1 MTDDGHAPVISVS
14 GLSVSFPKRENVVD
28 DLNFAIHRGE
38 RVIILG
44 PSGAGKT
51 TVLRALCGIVPH
63 SVRSTIAG
71 EVRVANR
78 DVAHTPVVELARD
91 VGLLAQ
97 DPAAAV
103 CLPHV
108 EQELALPLENQ
119 AVDPNAFDSR
129 IRGVLT
135 TVEAHHLWDRET
147 STLSGGELQRVG
159 LAAALVTNPSV
170 LLLDEPTS
178 MLDPVGVRQIRRA
191 VEQVKKSHEVT
202 TVFIEHRVD
211 EWVGEDGVSGLPE
224 KAIILAGDGT
234 LIDYGATQ
242 DVLLEHSELLSRA
255 GCWLPVEAEIH
266 AATGEL
272 GGVHNVTNQE
282 FLTQPSVS
290 ENSDI
295 EPRAKRRD
303 ATALPESETL
313 FATSNLNVSRVVLNK
328 KERKKIDR
336 GELPQPTPVV
346 RDVGLDLQAGEVTAI
361 MGPNGAGKTTLLLTL
376 ARLIEPLSGSVTGEI
391 PGMVFQNPEHQ
402 FLATNVWDEIGA
414 HLPADD
420 PAIAQ
425 QLAQHRL
432 QHVSEQDP
440 FRLSGG
446 EKRRLSLAAVMA
458 HQHQVLLADEPT
470 FGLDRGDWAATAT
483 ALRNY
488 VDEGN
493 SAAIVTHDVR
503 LAARVADQVVVL
515 NQGRVWL
522 RGSPAEVF
530 IQQSELLKAQIVLP
544 PLVRWLVENHP
555 HGVASALARLDQ
567 AQRVP
572 ENVVAHV

>member
-63 SVRSTIAG
+63 SVRSTTTG
-71 EVRVANR
+71 EVRVANH
-78 DVAHTPVVELARD
+78 DVAHTPVVELARAG
-91 VGLLAQ
+91 GLLAQ

-119 AVDPNAFDSR
+119 AVDPNALDSR
-129 IRGVLT
+129 IRNALT
-135 TVEAHHLWDRET
+135 TVEAQHLWDRET

-178 MLDPVGVRQIRRA
+178 MLDPVGVRQVRRA
-191 VEQVKKSHEVT
+191 VEQVKKNHDVT

-234 LIDYGATQ
+234 LVDYGATE

-255 GCWLPVEAEIH
+255 GSWLPVEAELH
-266 AATGEL
+266 AATGER
-272 GGVHNVTNQE
+272 GGVHNATNQE
-282 FLTQPSVS
+282 FLTAL
-290 ENSDI
+290 N
-295 EPRAKRRD
+295 D
-303 ATALPESETL
+303 AETGALSGSNGANLDPTGLPDPEAL
-313 FATSNLNVSRVVLNK
+313 LATSRLNVSRAVLNK

-346 RDVGLDLQAGEVTAI
+346 EDVDLELRAGEVTAI

-376 ARLIEPLSGSVTGEI
+376 ARLIEPLSGAVTGEA

-402 FLATNVWDEIGA
+402 FLASNVWDEIG
-414 HLPADD
+414 
-420 PAIAQ
+420 
-425 QLAQHRL
+425 
-432 QHVSEQDP
+432 
-440 FRLSGG
+440 
-446 EKRRLSLAAVMA
+446 
-458 HQHQVLLADEPT
+458 
-470 FGLDRGDWAATAT
+470 
-483 ALRNY
+483 
-488 VDEGN
+488 
-493 SAAIVTHDVR
+493 
-503 LAARVADQVVVL
+503 
-515 NQGRVWL
+515 
-522 RGSPAEVF
+522 
-530 IQQSELLKAQIVLP
+530 
-544 PLVRWLVENHP
+544 
-555 HGVASALARLDQ
+555 
-567 AQRVP
+567 
-572 ENVVAHV
+572 